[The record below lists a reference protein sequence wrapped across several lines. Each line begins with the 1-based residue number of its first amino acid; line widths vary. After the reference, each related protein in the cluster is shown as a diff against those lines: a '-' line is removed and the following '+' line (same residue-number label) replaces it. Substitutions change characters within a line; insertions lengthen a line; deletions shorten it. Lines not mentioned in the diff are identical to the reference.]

1 MFKVT
6 PNPPDT
12 DPVSPYESPDSN
24 KLNEAAERALNHYF
38 PSTADIKSASRS
50 PSTLFTIDPQAKTE
64 SLLVYLV
71 ETLASVDVM
80 VHQLVD
86 HLDGD
91 SRYALLGISNSIMVA
106 EITANRMLDQ
116 MDPPEYARLAW
127 LNNGVAV
134 ASASHCTTDGN
145 RRSRL
150 IDSGNFQVL
159 DAHAPVS
166 HVMKVFTPFSE
177 GLLLTN

>member
-1 MFKVT
+1 MLYGSGAQGAFGRAGFGTPRSTNLRTAATHLFSRKSVMAPFYGVLNIFKVT
-6 PNPPDT
+6 PSPPDT
-12 DPVSPYESPDSN
+12 DPASPYESDSN
-24 KLNEAAERALNHYF
+24 KLKEAAEQALNHYF

-50 PSTLFTIDPQAKTE
+50 PSTLFTIDSQAKTE

-116 MDPPEYARLAW
+116 MDPPE
-127 LNNGVAV
+127 
-134 ASASHCTTDGN
+134 
-145 RRSRL
+145 
-150 IDSGNFQVL
+150 
-159 DAHAPVS
+159 
-166 HVMKVFTPFSE
+166 
-177 GLLLTN
+177 